1 MATLHRI
8 EQLADGGVVGHNG
21 SLGLLSLTPEGQMH
35 RRGHDVLIGNAD
47 IGTQFSF
54 FIERTDGP
62 LVGWRNGGNDNRSSL
77 NMIGIELDASLRL
90 AVFVGRL
97 VHHEDFL
104 FRTDAGEMAVIANA
118 NQQTTTI
125 GVGKGRHRLG
135 QFAGISHTVFE
146 VLLLMLALLNEVEKM
161 TLVVHTVCKD
171 KGFISDEEIFYAFPL
186 PFGK

>member
-1 MATLHRI
+1 
-8 EQLADGGVVGHNG
+8 
-21 SLGLLSLTPEGQMH
+21 MH
-35 RRGHDVLIGNAD
+35 RRGHDVLIGNTD
-47 IGTQFSF
+47 IGSLHSF
-54 FIERTDGP
+54 IIQRTDRP
-62 LVGWRNGGNDNRSSL
+62 LDRWRNGGNDNRSSL
-77 NMIGIELDASLRL
+77 RMIGVELDAGLGL

-97 VHHEDFL
+97 VHHEDL
-104 FRTDAGEMAVIANA
+104 FFGTDAREMAVIANA

-161 TLVVHTVCKD
+161 TLVVHTVCKG
-171 KGFISDEEIFYAFPL
+171 KGFISDEEIFYVFPL